1 MQRVLTKTT
10 LLIFLSL
17 SFLIAS
23 FAKAGNVP
31 ADDRL
36 APMLKKVMPAVVY
49 VRGMIKITDP
59 MTLRE
64 LEKQRMLGN
73 NNLPNTNS
81 VSSVGSGVIINAEK
95 GYIITNA
102 HVVKDAQTVNITMS
116 DGRHYNAKIIG
127 MDKPSDVALLQVKAS
142 GLTALPLADSSKLN
156 VGDSVAAIGSPFG
169 LNQSVTSGIISGL
182 GRSTL
187 GIENF
192 ENFIQ
197 TDASINPG
205 NSGGAL
211 INMQGQLIGI
221 NTAILAPNQGNIGI
235 GFAIPS
241 NMVKSVIDQLIQFG
255 DVKRGIL
262 GIGAQDLTPDLASAF
277 NIKLDSGAAVTQVL
291 PGSPALAAGFH
302 IGDIVTAVNGTPI
315 KNASDVVNTVGF
327 LRVNSKVNVDVLRNN
342 SKLTLSAVLIDPK
355 DRNNKIEASDP
366 FLYGLTFQ
374 NFSAV
379 SPLHGLVKGVLVMD
393 VQEDS
398 NAWVSD
404 LRAGDVITSVNQIPV
419 TSADD
424 LKAAV
429 AKADKKILLNVL
441 RGGSALFLVISRND
455 E

>member
-1 MQRVLTKTT
+1 MKRVLTKTT
-10 LLIFLSL
+10 LILFLCL
-17 SFLIAS
+17 SCLLNT
-23 FAKAGNVP
+23 FANAGAMP
-31 ADDRL
+31 PDDRL
-36 APMLKKVMPAVVY
+36 AAMLKKVMPAVVY

-81 VSSVGSGVIINAEK
+81 VSSVGSGVIIDAAK

-116 DGRHYNAKIIG
+116 DGRHYNARIIG
-127 MDKPSDVALLQVKAS
+127 MDKPSDVALLQVKAP

-235 GFAIPS
+235 GFAIPA
-241 NMVKSVIDQLIQFG
+241 NMVKSVIDQLIQYG

-277 NIKLDSGAAVTQVL
+277 NITLDSGAAVTQVL

-302 IGDIVTAVNGTPI
+302 VGDIVTSVNGTPI
-315 KNASDVVNTVGF
+315 KNAADVVNTVGF
-327 LRVNSKVNVDVLRNN
+327 LRVNSKVNVDILR
-342 SKLTLSAVLIDPK
+342 STGKMTLSAVLIDPK
-355 DRNNKIEASDP
+355 DRNKKIEVSDP

-419 TSADD
+419 TSADE